1 MHGLM
6 RWICLLAAAAGV
18 AAAQPNLSPCPPER
32 VLELLDL
39 NRPGLEAVREAAG
52 NPSVA
57 MEKLLD
63 YYKKRTSVRY
73 DTPVT
78 PAGAASIASARATLT
93 HVLDAGLGYPPQKY
107 AANIDWMADPVRD
120 IEWVAGVQ
128 RFYWQGPLLSA
139 WAATH
144 DPIYAR
150 GWMDLTTDWIGK
162 HPVDPKHFAWLDIQV
177 GIRAMRYAEAFDL
190 FRTGPEMD
198 ARFLQT
204 LLASVYDHGSKM
216 YYYPR
221 MTAHNKA
228 VIEAVGLLRLGVMF
242 PEFRESGNWREKAWE
257 VISSNMPRQVTPE
270 GVQREWTPA
279 YHQLVASLM
288 FGSLKLTE
296 ENGLA
301 APAPMRD
308 LTSKMF
314 DVWFAM
320 TAPDG
325 WMPMF
330 GDARRL
336 PDTKAD
342 QSTLLAAGRF
352 FGKPEFTAV
361 TEQGRANAPH
371 WLSRAFPESGM
382 YVFRSGWD
390 PKAVFLALHSS
401 PPAISAHDQPDNGT
415 FELYAGNRWLIEDSG
430 SYAYPDTPFAN
441 ERDWFART
449 ASHAT
454 MTLNGANSTN
464 APRHLLWQTADN
476 GDTLVVENESY
487 PRLTHRRTVFFV
499 NRRWFVFVDEALGD
513 APGKLDLR
521 FPLPPGE
528 ILVDQKANWA
538 RTGFATGTNLLVWAP
553 AKSQA
558 RVALEAGQ
566 ISYTLNRKQPR
577 QVAVY
582 SHRKSAPAVFVTV
595 LAPYEGVQPPRP
607 SVKIKGKFQP
617 GQDRVELELAIGGTS
632 WLVGRELGQKSAWI
646 TKKGQSK

>member
-1 MHGLM
+1 M
-6 RWICLLAAAAGV
+6 RWFCILAAATGI
-18 AAAQPNLSPCPPER
+18 AAAQPTLTQCSPER

-39 NRPGLEAVREAAG
+39 NRPGLEAVREAGG
-52 NPSVA
+52 NRPLA
-57 MEKLLD
+57 MARLLD
-63 YYKKRTSVRY
+63 YYRKRASVRY
-73 DTPVT
+73 DSTVL
-78 PAGAASIASARATLT
+78 PADAASLASARATLT
-93 HVLDAGLGYPPQKY
+93 HVLDAGLGYPPQRY
-107 AANIDWMADPVRD
+107 DADINWMADPVRD

-128 RFYWQGPLLSA
+128 RFYWQTPLMRA

-144 DPIYAR
+144 DPVYAR

-177 GIRAMRYAEAFDL
+177 GIRAMRYAEAFEPL
-190 FRTGPEMD
+190 RTSPAMD
-198 ARFLQT
+198 TQFLQT

-242 PEFRESGNWREKAWE
+242 PEFKESGLWIDKAWE
-257 VISSNMPRQVTPE
+257 VMSSNMPRQVTPE

-279 YHQLVASLM
+279 YHQLVGSLM
-288 FGSLKLTE
+288 LHTLKLTE
-296 ENGLA
+296 ENGLP
-301 APAPMRD
+301 APAPLRE
-308 LTSKMF
+308 LTSRMF

-320 TAPDG
+320 TGPDG

-336 PDTKAD
+336 ADTKPD
-342 QSTLLAAGRF
+342 QSDLLAAGRF
-352 FGKPEFTAV
+352 FGKPEFSAV
-361 TEQGRANAPH
+361 TEQGRANAPR

-382 YVFRSGWD
+382 YFFRSGWD
-390 PKAVFLALHSS
+390 SKATFLALHSS

-454 MTLNGANSTN
+454 LTLGGANSIN
-464 APRHLLWQTADN
+464 APRHLLWQTAEQ
-476 GDTLVVENESY
+476 GDTLVVENQSY
-487 PRLTHRRTVFFV
+487 PRLAHRRTVFFV
-499 NRRWFVFVDEALGD
+499 ARRWFVFVDEALGD
-513 APGKLDLR
+513 ASGQLDLR

-528 ILVDQKANWA
+528 IRTDRKANWA
-538 RTGFATGTNLLVWAP
+538 RTDFATGTNLLVWAP

-558 RVALEAGQ
+558 RVALEQGQ

-595 LAPYEGVQPPRP
+595 LAPYEGAQAPRP
-607 SVKIKGKFQP
+607 SVRINKEFQP
-617 GQDRVELELAIGGTS
+617 GQSRVELDLTIDNTT
-632 WLVGRELGQKSAWI
+632 WRVGRDLDQKSAWI
-646 TKKGQSK
+646 TKR